1 MVPQNIWNKLLPS
14 LYLNRHCD
22 KSSLCPSCR
31 IKAFSGQIP
40 LKLLLWFNRQIM
52 TDRQSY
58 FRNKLKW
65 MVLYNLKETKY
76 PVKVIISRFQKKE
89 NSYNRFFDNE
99 YLLPYPLWLFPIIFC
114 LIKITTHSR
123 YKIAERMMAEIYHI
137 SKNIC
142 SKCSESKYSF

>member
-76 PVKVIISRFQKKE
+76 PVKVIISRFQKRE
-89 NSYNRFFDNE
+89 NYYNRFFDNE

-114 LIKITTHSR
+114 LIKNNNAQSLQNSWADDGR
-123 YKIAERMMAEIYHI
+123 NI
-137 SKNIC
+137 SYFKEYLFKVQWI
-142 SKCSESKYSF
+142 